1 MWIVSYYGT
10 IVRMIEAT
18 SSLGD
23 NLKEIC
29 SHMLALN
36 PIIMKENVK

>member
-18 SSLGD
+18 SSQGD
-23 NLKEIC
+23 NLKDIR
-29 SHMLALN
+29 SHMFALN
-36 PIIMKENVK
+36 PIIRKKI